1 MPEAV
6 ALLRLA
12 LVAALIAAGI
22 VGYRR
27 THNVGFVL
35 LPAVIVGWP
44 FVRRFVFFRLEILAL
59 ERSSRAEALS
69 TVTVTASL
77 LEFALLTFALYLLSR
92 RRLRRRG

>member
-12 LVAALIAAGI
+12 LVAALIAAGV

-27 THNVGFVL
+27 TRNAGFAL

-44 FVRRFVFFRLEILAL
+44 FVRSHILTTLDIEVLRRGGSLLEVAT
-59 ERSSRAEALS
+59 A
-69 TVTVTASL
+69 TVTASL
-77 LEFALLTFALYLLSR
+77 LEFALFTFALYLLGR
-92 RRLRRRG
+92 RRLSRRG